1 MWPKLSLVLVLFLFA
16 TTTSAL
22 AQAGG
27 QKPLITCWYNE
38 SGAYTGSDT
47 ATPDARP
54 GGPFKSGQGD
64 YAWSYN
70 ISAPNG
76 QSCPKTKP
84 GK

>member
-16 TTTSAL
+16 TNSAL
-22 AQAGG
+22 AQASG
-27 QKPLITCWYNE
+27 QKALITCWYNE

-47 ATPDARP
+47 AAPDARA

-70 ISAPNG
+70 IAAPNG

-84 GK
+84 AK